1 MPPAPAAAAAGYRP
15 RPAQNQLK
23 EIVEEKLEAL
33 LRHGDERF
41 RDTYGPLHRRV
52 RTVLEDFLALLV
64 PHIVLRYEVTIRS
77 YGALSTTYRKKV
89 SATSGW

>member
-52 RTVLEDFLALLV
+52 RTVREDFLRCQACT
-64 PHIVLRYEVTIRS
+64 VLEGTSSSLRGGTCASFDRFRLRS
-77 YGALSTTYRKKV
+77 
-89 SATSGW
+89 